1 MLFIY
6 SHLNYFFSHK
16 NKINETPSPLF
27 KNGHLFLS
35 IFKNLNK
42 LLIIFVEKEKIEK
55 DSVRHKINM

>member
-6 SHLNYFFSHK
+6 PHHNYFFSHK

-35 IFKNLNK
+35 VFKNLNK
-42 LLIIFVEKEKIEK
+42 LLGIFVEKEKIK
-55 DSVRHKINM
+55 KTNIIFRIS

>member
-1 MLFIY
+1 MWVIY
-6 SHLNYFFSHK
+6 PHLNYFFSHK

-42 LLIIFVEKEKIEK
+42 LLGFFVEKEKIEK
-55 DSVRHKINM
+55 DSVRHQIQI

>member
-6 SHLNYFFSHK
+6 PHHNYFFSHK
-16 NKINETPSPLF
+16 NKINETPCSLF

-42 LLIIFVEKEKIEK
+42 LLRIFVEKEKIK
-55 DSVRHKINM
+55 KTNIIFRIS